1 MQALID
7 YLETLEV
14 TQGEGVGKPFPLFPW
29 ERRFVKGAFSGRG
42 QASLTV
48 ARGNGKT
55 TLLSGVAAPAEV
67 GEGSWP
73 LDSWPVEGPY
83 GQSGDLLW
91 RGGGRHSMDRGEA
104 VLSLRRI

>member
-29 ERRFVKGAFSGRG
+29 ERKFIKGAFSGRG

-55 TLLSGVAAPAEV
+55 TLLSGVAAASVDPS
-67 GEGSWP
+67 GP
-73 LDSWPVEGPY
+73 LTVRRGRPS
-83 GQSGDLLW
+83 LL
-91 RGGGRHSMDRGEA
+91 RPL
-104 VLSLRRI
+104 LSKRESILSIPKPS